1 MIGVLGTGQVA
12 QHVLAELRRRALPHI
27 VFSRSA
33 APIGESG
40 VSVLYTEAT
49 LPDLLREHKVTSV
62 INCAAQRDIV
72 ACEKDPG
79 SAVTAN
85 VVLPTIIGQHVRQVY
100 ISTDYVF
107 DRNEECRP
115 LTEFTESKGA
125 LSIYGTTKWKGEQM
139 VLANNGVVARISSP
153 WGLYPSPFKPHF
165 ADFAIMSPNTLDL
178 PNDQHFNPTYL
189 PDVVGTMVDLAIDEQ
204 YNGIYHLV
212 SSGKTDWAAF
222 AQIARRFRKNKQKV
236 TGSARNDKTRPRHGA
251 LVNGRLLPF
260 RHWMIAM
267 EEYCRGQLAEERI
280 KR

>member
-1 MIGVLGTGQVA
+1 MIGVVGTGQVA

-40 VSVLYTEAT
+40 VSVSYTVDNI
-49 LPDLLREHKVTSV
+49 PDLIREHGVTSV

-79 SAVTAN
+79 AAVTSN
-85 VVLPTIIGQHVRQVY
+85 VVLPTVIGQHARQVY

-107 DRNEECRP
+107 DRNEENRP
-115 LTEFTESKGA
+115 LTEHAESKGA
-125 LSIYGTTKWKGEQM
+125 LSIYGTTKLKGEHV
-139 VLANNGVVARISSP
+139 VLANGGVVARISSP
-153 WGLYPSPFKPHF
+153 WGLYPSPFKQHF
-165 ADFAIMSPNTLDL
+165 ADFAIMNGGPLDL
-178 PNDQHFNPTYL
+178 PSDQYFNPTYL
-189 PDVVGTMVDLAIDEQ
+189 PDVVGTLVDFAVDTK
-204 YNGIYHLV
+204 YDGIYHLV
-212 SSGKTDWAAF
+212 SSGKTDWPTF
-222 AQIARRFRKNKQKV
+222 AQIARKFRKNKQKV
-236 TGSARNDKTRPRHGA
+236 TGSARNDKTRPMYGA
-251 LVNGRLLPF
+251 LVNSRLLPF

>member
-1 MIGVLGTGQVA
+1 MIGVVGTGQVA

-40 VSVLYTEAT
+40 VSVLYTETT

-189 PDVVGTMVDLAIDEQ
+189 P
-204 YNGIYHLV
+204 
-212 SSGKTDWAAF
+212 SGRTDWAAF